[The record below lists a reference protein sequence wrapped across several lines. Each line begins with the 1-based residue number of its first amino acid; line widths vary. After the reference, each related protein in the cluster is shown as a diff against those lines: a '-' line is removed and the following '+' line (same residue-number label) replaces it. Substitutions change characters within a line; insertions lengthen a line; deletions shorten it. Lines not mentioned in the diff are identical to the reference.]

1 MAQSTLRALSQP
13 EEQVTDPLTELLRS
27 GARELIA
34 QAVEAELQVLLE
46 QHAEHRLP
54 DGRKAVVRNG
64 YLPERTVQTGIGNVE
79 IKVPKVRDRSGS
91 GVRFNSALLP
101 PYLKRARSVE
111 ELLPWLYLKGVS
123 TGDYQNALAAL
134 LGDQAKGLSANTIS
148 RLKQHWIDDHRRWCQ
163 RDLSQKRYVYW
174 WADGVY
180 SNVRMEDR
188 LCLLVI
194 IGVTEHGRKELVA
207 VEDGYR
213 ESEASWSELLS
224 GLRARGLTTS
234 PKLAIG
240 DGALGFWKALARCYP
255 DTRHQR
261 CWVHKSANILSAL
274 PKSVQPKVKAALHE
288 IWMAETR
295 DDAHKAFDRAL
306 VRFESKYPGAME
318 RLRKDREEL
327 LAFYDFPAEHWTHI
341 RTTNPI
347 ESTFATVRLRTQRAR
362 NCGSRETTLAMV
374 YKLLETA
381 QKRWKRIKGFD
392 LLALVVNNVKFKD
405 GEQAQDQSGRNAA

>member
-1 MAQSTLRALSQP
+1 MTQSTLRALSQP

-123 TGDYQNALAAL
+123 TGDYQDALAAL
-134 LGDQAKGLSANTIS
+134 LGDQAKGLSTNTIS

-213 ESEASWSELLS
+213 ESEASWLELLL
-224 GLRARGLTTS
+224 GLRERGLTIS

-261 CWVHKSANILSAL
+261 CWVHKTANILTAV

-288 IWMAETR
+288 IWMAETQ
-295 DDAHKAFDRAL
+295 DEAHKAFDRAL

-374 YKLLETA
+374 YKLLESA
-381 QKRWKRIKGFD
+381 QRNWKRIKGFN
-392 LLALVVNNVKFKD
+392 LLTLVVNREF
-405 GEQAQDQSGRNAA
+405 R

>member
-1 MAQSTLRALSQP
+1 MTQSTLRALSQP

-123 TGDYQNALAAL
+123 TGDYQDALAAL

-180 SNVRMEDR
+180 SNVRMDDR

-240 DGALGFWKALARCYP
+240 DGALGFWKALAKCYP

-261 CWVHKSANILSAL
+261 CWVHKTANILSAL

-288 IWMAETR
+288 IWMAETQ
-295 DDAHKAFDRAL
+295 DEAHKAFDRAL

-327 LAFYDFPAEHWTHI
+327 LAFYDFPAEHWIHI

-347 ESTFATVRLRTQRAR
+347 ESTFSTVRLRSKRAR

-405 GEQAQDQSGRNAA
+405 GEQVQDQSGRNAA